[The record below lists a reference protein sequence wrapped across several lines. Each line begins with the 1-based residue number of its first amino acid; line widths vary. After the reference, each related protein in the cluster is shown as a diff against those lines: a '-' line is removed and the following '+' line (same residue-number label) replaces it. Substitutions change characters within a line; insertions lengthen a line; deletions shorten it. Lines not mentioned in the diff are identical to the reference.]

1 MEKVMETTKILKAQK
16 SMNLVILD
24 WTRNDHT
31 VVKVKMCFLSF
42 TEQSR
47 NDYVLF
53 QAASTIKGAIIR
65 EWTILE
71 KADIESLR
79 SFLLT
84 FVTHKHG

>member
-1 MEKVMETTKILKAQK
+1 
-16 SMNLVILD
+16 MNLVILD
-24 WTRNDHT
+24 WTRNHHA
-31 VVKVKMCFLSF
+31 VLNLKIYFLSF

-53 QAASTIKGAIIR
+53 QAASTIKGAVLR